1 MNIDSFAIWKFKNIE
16 GVLKNFYGYDF
27 LISKYQKGTTVFF
40 IKYDLTAETATFTSD
55 SDLFLDGLTC
65 PLKDLHTTLKNHS
78 YFELKNKNDC
88 HSSATWNNEL
98 FK

>member
-16 GVLKNFYGYDF
+16 GVLKYFYGYDF
-27 LISKYQKGTTVFF
+27 LITKYHKIDVVFY
-40 IKYDLTAETATFTSD
+40 IKYDINTETATFTSE
-55 SDLFLDGLTC
+55 SDLFLDGITC
-65 PLKDLHTTLKNHS
+65 PIKDIHSILKNHG